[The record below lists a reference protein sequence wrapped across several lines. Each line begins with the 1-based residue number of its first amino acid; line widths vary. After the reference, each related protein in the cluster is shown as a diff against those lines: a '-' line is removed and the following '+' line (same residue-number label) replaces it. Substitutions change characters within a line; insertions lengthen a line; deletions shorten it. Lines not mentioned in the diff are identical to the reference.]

1 MLKSVVCINTLSSDA
16 AKLLRDWSSTVGL
29 VFRELSERELFLKK
43 ILNPFVFLFSK
54 T

>member
-29 VFRELSERELFLKK
+29 VFRELSEREF
-43 ILNPFVFLFSK
+43 FVIFF
-54 T
+54 